1 MAKFKTSFTIGF
13 SLEFQRVKKTVRLL
27 SKVLKVA
34 KETIRTRRREIS

>member
-13 SLEFQRVKKTVRLL
+13 SLEFQRVKETVRLI

-34 KETIRTRRREIS
+34 KKTIRTRCREIS